1 MLLGYLLGLEEG
13 KLSERERLAEEERK
27 RREKELF
34 AIREEYM
41 LGLLKPFV
49 GKDRFKVVIPDP
61 KKFDFSMVRY
71 LLWKIDSP
79 AKYYKHYAKDGKHI
93 LEVSYL
99 GEEEYKDWKRTELKK
114 TITVLGLMLITFL
127 SLFSLN
133 EYVLHIE
140 NFFASMFYNLFTFC
154 SPFTVGALA
163 DEFAFPQK
171 DKSILGYGKV

>member
-49 GKDRFKVVIPDP
+49 GKGRFKVVITDT

-79 AKYYKHYAKDGKHI
+79 AKYYKYYTKDGKHI
-93 LEVSYL
+93 LEFSYV
-99 GEEEYKDWKRTELKK
+99 GEEGYRDWKRTELKK
-114 TITVLGLMLITFL
+114 TITVVGLMLITFFA
-127 SLFSLN
+127 LFSLN

-154 SPFTVGALA
+154 SPFMIGALA

-171 DKSILGYGKV
+171 DKSILGCGKV